1 MKVDFQCG
9 DTITIPDGCKAI
21 VKDGCVVFEKEEKEE
36 AKTQDFKD
44 GDVLTSLFDNKVVFI
59 FKEDESKQKY
69 NKNDYYVCHIYVS
82 SSVGYTIEVPTK
94 DSLSFCGHKDE
105 VRLATNK
112 EKQFLFDKMKEYGLL
127 WNAGEKRV
135 EKIRWRAEEG
145 NIYYYVNNEM
155 YVSSARSPK
164 VGECLYDYEGRSF
177 LSYNYFHSIEQAAE
191 AAKRMKETL
200 KKYHEEI
207 GE

>member
-1 MKVDFQCG
+1 MKVELQCG
-9 DTITIPDGCKAI
+9 DTITIPNGCKAI
-21 VKDGCVVFEKEEKEE
+21 VKDGSVVFEKEEKEE

-82 SSVGYTIEVPTK
+82 SSIGYTIEVPTK

-112 EKQFLFDKMKEYGLL
+112 EKQFLFDKMKEQGLL

-135 EKIRWRAEEG
+135 EKIRWRAKKGEEYHFM
-145 NIYYYVNNEM
+145 NTDLTTVNSTELDDDIDTNR
-155 YVSSARSPK
+155 YGA
-164 VGECLYDYEGRSF
+164 L
-177 LSYNYFHSIEQAAE
+177 NYFRTQEQTTE
-191 AAKRMKETL
+191 AAKRVKETL